1 MRIAMLTE
9 CEPSSKKSEKEGGG
23 KRRQGERRETEVS
36 AELSQVCDGGKCVL
50 MSALWCLQAG
60 ARRGQEAGFDKTQ
73 RQTRGGERLLTDFK
87 VRRETTPT
95 GSDATPHPH
104 GIRKDGGGEH
114 DTWDG
119 TGTASTDEGR
129 DEGDGRV
136 RRRRARG
143 AGPNDSRAFP
153 DFRSAVGFLSG
164 RHHRPKSLP
173 KSPSPLDS
181 RKLSCFQITKVV
193 TPFDQTS
200 DTNNSRFFIF
210 SLTCKPLDSDIDK
223 RSKVTSP
230 W

>member
-1 MRIAMLTE
+1 MGGI
-9 CEPSSKKSEKEGGG
+9 GGG
-23 KRRQGERRETEVS
+23 V
-36 AELSQVCDGGKCVL
+36 VCFFDVGSL
-50 MSALWCLQAG
+50 CLQAG

-73 RQTRGGERLLTDFK
+73 EGECRLLTDFK

-104 GIRKDGGGEH
+104 GIRNGGGGEH

-164 RHHRPKSLP
+164 RHHTSKSLP
-173 KSPSPLDS
+173 KSPSPS
-181 RKLSCFQITKVV
+181 TPQLSCFQIPV
-193 TPFDQTS
+193 
-200 DTNNSRFFIF
+200 
-210 SLTCKPLDSDIDK
+210 
-223 RSKVTSP
+223 
-230 W
+230 

>member
-1 MRIAMLTE
+1 M
-9 CEPSSKKSEKEGGG
+9 
-23 KRRQGERRETEVS
+23 
-36 AELSQVCDGGKCVL
+36 
-50 MSALWCLQAG
+50 
-60 ARRGQEAGFDKTQ
+60 
-73 RQTRGGERLLTDFK
+73 TDFK

-164 RHHRPKSLP
+164 RRSSSQVTAQVPVPLGAPTQISRHQSSHAKRPVPLCILKSFL
-173 KSPSPLDS
+173 
-181 RKLSCFQITKVV
+181 
-193 TPFDQTS
+193 
-200 DTNNSRFFIF
+200 FFAY
-210 SLTCKPLDSDIDK
+210 CKPSTPTSISVQGNLAL
-223 RSKVTSP
+223 VTTLSQLV
-230 W
+230 